1 MGTIKVELEDKLLE
15 EFKKKAM
22 ETFGY
27 KKGSIKLATKK
38 LIEEWVL
45 KKESSANWSLIRGVA
60 KTKGSSVKLQHEI
73 WKKGVD

>member
-1 MGTIKVELEDKLLE
+1 MGIIKVELEDKLLE

-38 LIEEWVL
+38 LIEEWISRKKSPADWSVL
-45 KKESSANWSLIRGVA
+45 KGVI
-60 KTKGSSVKLQHEI
+60 KVKNPL
-73 WKKGVD
+73 